1 MKLNCL
7 IVLIQCQIFKDYIEN
22 IIKKQEQLPTHPAIQ
37 IYMNRVNIRLVF
49 KIKDVYRLFVINK

>member
-49 KIKDVYRLFVINK
+49 KIKDVYKLFVINK

>member
-37 IYMNRVNIRLVF
+37 IYMNSVNIRLVF
-49 KIKDVYRLFVINK
+49 KIKDVYKLFVINK